1 MSKQSNIKSKIQE
14 QYGRIAL
21 ADGSLSCCS
30 SSSGG
35 CCSNTET
42 AVVSPIESSK
52 TVGYD
57 PNNLKSIPQSSIL
70 GLGCGNPSTFAHIK
84 EGDIVVDL
92 GSGAGIDVFI
102 AANIVKDKGR
112 VIGVDLTDAM
122 LEKAR
127 KNSEINGYLNV
138 EFRKGDIE
146 EKIPVD
152 DNSVDVV
159 ISNCVINLTEDKV
172 NTFKEIHRIL
182 KPNGV
187 GRLVISDVV
196 TSREVEKALIDEA
209 NWCGCIDGAL
219 TKDNYLESIKKAGF
233 TNVEIL
239 EERPGNVVKDYT
251 EDNEKKTRSIT
262 SITVKAFKN

>member
-1 MSKQSNIKSKIQE
+1 MSKQSNIKNKIKE
-14 QYGRIAL
+14 QYGTIAL

-30 SSSGG
+30 SSAG
-35 CCSNTET
+35 CCGTSET
-42 AVVSPIESSK
+42 VVVSPIESSK
-52 TVGYD
+52 TVGYHQKD
-57 PNNLKSIPQSSIL
+57 LKSIPQSSIL
-70 GLGCGNPSTFAHIK
+70 GLGCGNPSTFAHLK
-84 EGDIVVDL
+84 DGDIVVDL

-112 VIGVDLTDAM
+112 VIGIDLTDAM

-127 KNSEINGYLNV
+127 KNAQIHGYQNV

-146 EKIPVD
+146 EKIPVE

-172 NTFKEIHRIL
+172 STFKEIHRIL

-187 GRLVISDVV
+187 GKLIISDVV
-196 TSREVEKALIDEA
+196 TSREVEKALINEA

-219 TKDNYLESIKKAGF
+219 TKENYLDSIKRAGF

-239 EERPGNVVKDYT
+239 EERPGNVVKDYA
-251 EDNEKKTRSIT
+251 EDIEKKTRTIT

>member
-1 MSKQSNIKSKIQE
+1 MSKQTYIKNNIKE
-14 QYGRIAL
+14 QYGKIAL
-21 ADGSLSCCS
+21 ADDGSLSCCS
-30 SSSGG
+30 TSSG
-35 CCSNTET
+35 CCGTSET
-42 AVVSPIESSK
+42 VVSPIESSK

-57 PNNLKSIPQSSIL
+57 QNDLKSIPQSSIL
-70 GLGCGNPSTFAHIK
+70 GLGCGNPSTFAHLK
-84 EGDIVVDL
+84 EGDVVIDL

-102 AANIVKDKGR
+102 SANIVKDKGR
-112 VIGVDLTDAM
+112 VIGIDLTDAM

-127 KNSEINGYLNV
+127 KNAELNGYQNV

-159 ISNCVINLTEDKV
+159 ISNCVINLTENKL

-187 GRLVISDVV
+187 GRLIISDVV
-196 TSREVEKALIDEA
+196 TSREVEKALINEA

-219 TKDNYLESIKKAGF
+219 TKDNYLDRIKKAGF
-233 TNVEIL
+233 TNIEIL
-239 EERPGNVVKDYT
+239 EERPGNIVEDYN
-251 EDNEKKTRSIT
+251 EDIEKKTRNIT
-262 SITVKAFKN
+262 SITVKASKN

>member
-1 MSKQSNIKSKIQE
+1 MSKQSNTKSKIQE
-14 QYGRIAL
+14 QYGKIAL
-21 ADGSLSCCS
+21 GDGSLSCCS
-30 SSSGG
+30 SSGG
-35 CCSNTET
+35 CCGTAET
-42 AVVSPIESSK
+42 YVVSPIESSK

-57 PNNLKSIPQSSIL
+57 QNNLKSIPQSSIL

-102 AANIVKDKGR
+102 AANIVKEKGK
-112 VIGVDLTDAM
+112 VIGIDLTDAM
-122 LEKAR
+122 LDKAR
-127 KNSEINGYLNV
+127 KNAEIHGYHNV

-152 DNSVDVV
+152 DNSVDIV

-196 TSREVEKALIDEA
+196 TSREVEKALINEA

-219 TKDNYLESIKKAGF
+219 TKDNYLDSIRKAGF
-233 TNVEIL
+233 TNVEVL
-239 EERPGNVVKDYT
+239 EERPGNVVEDYK
-251 EDNEKKTRSIT
+251 EGNEKKTRNIT
-262 SITVKAFKN
+262 SITVEAFKN

>member
-1 MSKQSNIKSKIQE
+1 MSKQTNIKNKIKE
-14 QYGRIAL
+14 QYGKIAL
-21 ADGSLSCCS
+21 ADDGSLSCCS
-30 SSSGG
+30 TSSG
-35 CCSNTET
+35 CCGTSEI
-42 AVVSPIESSK
+42 VGSPMESSK

-57 PNNLKSIPQSSIL
+57 QNDLKSIPQSSIL
-70 GLGCGNPSTFAHIK
+70 GLGCGNPSTFAHLK
-84 EGDIVVDL
+84 EGDVVVDL

-102 AANIVKDKGR
+102 AANIVKDQGK
-112 VIGVDLTDAM
+112 VIGVDITDAM

-127 KNSEINGYLNV
+127 KNAEVNGYENV

-159 ISNCVINLTEDKV
+159 ISNCVINLTENKV
-172 NTFKEIHRIL
+172 NTFKEIYRIL

-187 GRLVISDVV
+187 GRLIISDVV
-196 TSREVEKALIDEA
+196 TSREVEKALINEA

-219 TKDNYLESIKKAGF
+219 TKDNSLDSIKKAGF
-233 TNVEIL
+233 TNIEIL
-239 EERPGNVVKDYT
+239 EERPGNIVEDY
-251 EDNEKKTRSIT
+251 NENIKKKTRNIT

>member
-1 MSKQSNIKSKIQE
+1 M
-14 QYGRIAL
+14 
-21 ADGSLSCCS
+21 
-30 SSSGG
+30 
-35 CCSNTET
+35 
-42 AVVSPIESSK
+42 
-52 TVGYD
+52 
-57 PNNLKSIPQSSIL
+57 
-70 GLGCGNPSTFAHIK
+70 
-84 EGDIVVDL
+84 VDL

-102 AANIVKDKGR
+102 SANIVKDNGK
-112 VIGVDLTDAM
+112 VIGVDITDAM
-122 LEKAR
+122 LDKAR
-127 KNSEINGYLNV
+127 KNAEIHGYQNV

-159 ISNCVINLTEDKV
+159 ISNCVINLTENKL
-172 NTFKEIHRIL
+172 NAFKEIHRIL

-219 TKDNYLESIKKAGF
+219 TKENYLDSIRKVGF

-239 EERPGNVVKDYT
+239 EERPGNAVEDYS
-251 EDNEKKTRSIT
+251 ENIENKIRNIT